1 MIQTG
6 ILIISLLISQSV
18 YSNDIATD
26 CRDYYYGVCL
36 NEVSIKDFDSYLELH
51 KGNEE
56 ILIKAYQAII
66 WFLWADYYINPLQK
80 WKCFNKGKKNLD
92 FLIDRNKN
100 NTELR
105 FLRLTIQNNLPKFLG
120 YNNNTKED
128 TDFIYTKI
136 NKISDEDLQS
146 RIVNYL
152 YHSGIEKTN

>member
-1 MIQTG
+1 
-6 ILIISLLISQSV
+6 
-18 YSNDIATD
+18 
-26 CRDYYYGVCL
+26 
-36 NEVSIKDFDSYLELH
+36 FDSYLELH
-51 KGNEE
+51 KGNDE

-136 NKISDEDLQS
+136 NKITDEDLQS

-152 YHSGIEKTN
+152 YNSGIEKTN